1 MPLALPPA
9 RFCLRMRLTARRKNV
24 ASLQR
29 AHAEG
34 LPERTCIVTRKK
46 APPEDMIRF
55 VAGPGARVVPDIRRK
70 LPGRGVWV
78 LGCAD
83 LVAKAVRGQLF
94 SRGLNMPVTALP
106 DLPVEIERELTRD
119 CLQALSLANKAG
131 LVVTGF
137 TKVEEAIESGPVAGL
152 VHAAGCS
159 ADGVRKL
166 EQVLYR
172 RVGDGCVRPSVNL
185 FGSSELDLALGRT
198 NVIHA
203 ALAEGAASEGFL
215 ARCRRLRLFRSASSQ
230 LGAFEAAAGPGQN
243 GKSSVQRPR
252 STNKSNRRE
261 RKTDDGNKEPG

>member
-1 MPLALPPA
+1 
-9 RFCLRMRLTARRKNV
+9 V
-24 ASLQR
+24 AKREGPR
-29 AHAEG
+29 AESS
-34 LPERTCIVTRKK
+34 PERTCIVTRTK
-46 APPEDMIRF
+46 APPGDMIRF
-55 VAGPGARVVPDIRRK
+55 VAGPGATVVPDIRRK

-78 LGCAD
+78 LSCAD
-83 LVAKAVRGQLF
+83 LVERAVRDQAF
-94 SRGLNMPVTALP
+94 SRGLKMQVKASPGLP
-106 DLPVEIERELTRD
+106 IAIEKELTRD

-137 TKVEEAIESGPVAGL
+137 TKVEAAIMSGSVAGL

-172 RVGDGCVRPSVNL
+172 RFGEERARPSVSL

-203 ALAEGAASEGFL
+203 ALAEGATSAGFL
-215 ARCRRLRLFRSASSQ
+215 ARCRRLELFRSASSRP
-230 LGAFEAAAGPGQN
+230 GSFAAAAGPWRN
-243 GKSSVQRPR
+243 GELSGQRPHG
-252 STNKSNRRE
+252 TGKSNRRE

>member
-1 MPLALPPA
+1 VAKPA
-9 RFCLRMRLTARRKNV
+9 KPA
-24 ASLQR
+24 
-29 AHAEG
+29 AENS
-34 LPERTCIVTRKK
+34 PERTCIVTRTK
-46 APPEDMIRF
+46 ALPGDMIRF
-55 VAGPGARVVPDIRRK
+55 VAGPGAIVVPDIRRK

-83 LVAKAVRGQLF
+83 LVERAVRGQAF
-94 SRGLNMPVTALP
+94 SRGLKMQVTASP
-106 DLPVEIERELTRD
+106 DLPLAIEKELTRD

-137 TKVEEAIESGPVAGL
+137 AKVEEAIVSGSVAGL

-166 EQVLYR
+166 DQVLYR
-172 RVGDGCVRPSVNL
+172 RFGDERARPSISM

-215 ARCRRLRLFRSASSQ
+215 ARCQRLTRFRSASPQ
-230 LGAFEAAAGPGQN
+230 PVGFAAAAGPRRNGESNGQWRHST
-243 GKSSVQRPR
+243 GKS
-252 STNKSNRRE
+252 KRRE
-261 RKTDDGNKEPG
+261 RKTDDGNKEPR